1 MSHLFTKRGALGLLA
16 AQAAAALLLLTLP
29 SCGGGGNEE
38 TAKGPDISPHDLV
51 PEGSNAVELRIIGI
65 HVLYVGWEIGS
76 DPAYD
81 DPGLLDET
89 ETPLT
94 MVFEAN
100 GATPDTGTVTV
111 ALPNASVAYEEGLP
125 MLNGTWYQAPHTDKQ
140 PNTIMYINFRA
151 EGDIPHPGGAEPPTH
166 CVATGENICI
176 HLRTYSFAERGTEL
190 IGATMSG
197 KLTLEGPFRELNSR
211 DGTHM
216 ITPTY
221 ELSSQPCVYTVP
233 DWAPEEN

>member
-1 MSHLFTKRGALGLLA
+1 MSLPFTKRGTMGLLA
-16 AQAAAALLLLTLP
+16 AQAAAALLLATLP
-29 SCGGGGNEE
+29 ACSGGGGDDELRDG
-38 TAKGPDISPHDLV
+38 ADISPHDLV

-65 HVLYVGWEIGS
+65 HVLYVGWEIGT
-76 DPAYD
+76 DPSV
-81 DPGLLDET
+81 DPGIPGATPDET

-111 ALPNASVAYEEGLP
+111 ALPNASVAYGDAGPP
-125 MLNGTWYQAPHTDKQ
+125 MLNGTWWQAPHTDKQ

-151 EGDIPHPGGAEPPTH
+151 EGDVLQTH
-166 CVATGENICI
+166 CIATGENICI
-176 HLRTYSFAERGTEL
+176 HLRTYTFAARGTEF

-197 KLTLEGPFRELNSR
+197 KLILEGPFQELNTR
-211 DGTHM
+211 DGVHM

-221 ELSSQPCVYTVP
+221 DLFSQPCVYTVP